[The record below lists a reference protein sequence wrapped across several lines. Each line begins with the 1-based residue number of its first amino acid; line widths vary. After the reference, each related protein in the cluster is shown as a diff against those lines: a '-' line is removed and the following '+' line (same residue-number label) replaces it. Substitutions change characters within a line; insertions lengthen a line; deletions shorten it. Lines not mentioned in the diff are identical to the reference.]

1 MNSKTSRDP
10 LDAITNLIGLAFY
23 SELLEGKMR
32 EMRIFLEHL
41 ESVHTQWARSE
52 NGLKKISKHNLKQ
65 LYLRY
70 LLE

>member
-41 ESVHTQWARSE
+41 ESVHTVHTQRARSE
-52 NGLKKISKHNLKQ
+52 NGFKKISKHDLKQ
-65 LYLRY
+65 L
-70 LLE
+70 